1 MNTKMLKIGLMAIG
15 GVALVVFIM
24 NLVSHLLFP
33 IMVVGCCLG
42 AFWYFH
48 KKNAPKDDGQV

>member
-1 MNTKMLKIGLMAIG
+1 MLKIGLMAIG